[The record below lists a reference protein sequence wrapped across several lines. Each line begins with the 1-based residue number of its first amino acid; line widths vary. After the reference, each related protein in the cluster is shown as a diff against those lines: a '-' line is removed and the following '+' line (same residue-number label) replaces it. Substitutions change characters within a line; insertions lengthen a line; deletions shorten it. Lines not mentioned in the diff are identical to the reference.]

1 MKNKLLFASLVAMF
15 AIDQANAAWPWQ
27 NKSATPAQSVNVG
40 GFQAQYRAK
49 PLKQQMAPNTMSI
62 QAAAQHSK
70 MNPSVGMATNMKCQA
85 GYRRPMFGKPNV
97 SGLMNALKGCDPHT
111 IVNYLGSVVKAFPQY
126 TDATLLRV
134 IIPSYNDRIRRV
146 NQMITTANQKAQAA
160 AQAKAQQQ
168 ANQFNQFSSAAGAMD
183 PNAGFDPNNPQMGGD
198 PMMGGDQFGGDMG
211 GMPPGGDQFGGD
223 MPPMDDMGGDLPPF

>member
-27 NKSATPAQSVNVG
+27 SGAAQAPKPTVNVG
-40 GFQAQYRAK
+40 GFQASYQQK
-49 PLKQQMAPNTMSI
+49 PLKKPMPPTTMSI
-62 QAAAQHSK
+62 QVAAQHSK

-134 IIPSYNDRIRRV
+134 IIPSYNDRIQKV
-146 NQMITTANQKAQAA
+146 NQMITAANQKAQAA

-168 ANQFNQFSSAAGAMD
+168 AAQFNQFSSAAGAMD
-183 PNAGFDPNNPQMGGD
+183 PNAGFQDPGMGGD
-198 PMMGGDQFGGDMG
+198 PMMGGGDMGGADPFGGGDMG
-211 GMPPGGDQFGGD
+211 GD
-223 MPPMDDMGGDLPPF
+223 MPPDMGGDMGGDLPPF